1 MKFSLNIGDL
11 YAILTAISWSAS
23 VILFQISGKTMSTMR
38 IGMIKN
44 LIGVIG
50 FILILVFQ
58 GHSFPTFYSYD
69 LKILILSGIFGIA
82 VGDLLFLASLKR
94 LGAGLNAI
102 VSTTY
107 TPFIFFLAY
116 ILLNETIS
124 IITYLGSFLILIG
137 IIIGSYKHDKLYNK
151 NDLFIG
157 IIFGILAQVFTTAS
171 IIYVKPLMQE
181 YSVVSI
187 AFVRF
192 STGLFFNIGFLVYF
206 EGAHSISRTILLGF
220 KNIYLISGA
229 FLGTF
234 ISVLLWLAGFKYTL
248 AGRAAIY
255 NQLSTIFII
264 LLASIFLKEGMT
276 IKKWIAV
283 FCAFLGALIVSLG

>member
-11 YAILTAISWSAS
+11 YAILTAISWSTS
-23 VILFQISGKTMSTMR
+23 VILFQISGKKISTMR

-50 FILILVFQ
+50 FILILISQ
-58 GHSFPTFYSYD
+58 GNQFPTFQSND
-69 LKILILSGIFGIA
+69 LKILVLSGFFGIA
-82 VGDLLFLASLKR
+82 IGDLLFLASLKR

-116 ILLNETIS
+116 IILNESIS
-124 IITYLGSFLILIG
+124 IATYLGSTLILIG
-137 IIIGSYKHDKLYNK
+137 IVIGSFKHNRLYNK
-151 NDLFIG
+151 KDLLLG
-157 IIFGILAQVFTTAS
+157 LLFGVLAQVFTTAS

-192 STGLFFNIGFLVYF
+192 SIGLIFNTIFLVYF
-206 EGAHSISRTILLGF
+206 EGASSIRKSIVLGF
-220 KNIYLISGA
+220 NNVYLVSGA

-264 LLASIFLKEGMT
+264 LLASVFLKESMT
-276 IKKWIAV
+276 IKKWVAV
-283 FCAFLGALIVSLG
+283 FCAFFGALIVSLG